1 MFRFALPVLASALTL
16 SGCGTGG
23 NGSAGAANGIAAGR
37 TENGQLTARVQ
48 GVDLKVNLPPPIRR
62 MTESDDFLPPRART
76 VRGGD
81 GQRFHSGDSIDNVA
95 HWYTDPARAN
105 RFAIDDSTRN
115 DSSWV
120 LTGRARSGD
129 AFSVRLTSPASG
141 GTDGTIQVTA
151 AR

>member
-1 MFRFALPVLASALTL
+1 MFRFALHVLASALTL

-23 NGSAGAANGIAAGR
+23 NESANAANGIAAGR
-37 TENGQLTARVQ
+37 DANGQLTARVQ

-81 GQRFHSGDSIDNVA
+81 GQRFPSDDSIEAVA
-95 HWYTDPARAN
+95 GWYRDPARAN
-105 RFAIDDSTRN
+105 RFEIEDSTRN
-115 DSSWV
+115 DSSWL
-120 LTGRARSGD
+120 LTATARGGD
-129 AFSVRLTSPASG
+129 TFTVRLTPAADG